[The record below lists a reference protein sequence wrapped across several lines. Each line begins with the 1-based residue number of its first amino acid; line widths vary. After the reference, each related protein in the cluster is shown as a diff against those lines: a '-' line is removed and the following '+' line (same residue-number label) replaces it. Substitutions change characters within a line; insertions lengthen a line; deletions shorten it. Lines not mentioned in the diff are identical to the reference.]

1 MDLCFRMLD
10 QYIRDILDVP
20 NEKVV
25 KVDKKQ

>member
-1 MDLCFRMLD
+1 MDLCFRKLD

-25 KVDKKQ
+25 KVEKKL